1 MTVSVAGLASD
12 ISPRRRFMAGAQEYR
27 QSAPFLG
34 AQGGKMA
41 FQGSRQ
47 SGQGWPPRGDGE
59 DLRAQLPELPR
70 ISPRLWGYTLS
81 GFLEISLSLAR
92 HTFHEFL

>member
-1 MTVSVAGLASD
+1 
-12 ISPRRRFMAGAQEYR
+12 
-27 QSAPFLG
+27 
-34 AQGGKMA
+34 MA
-41 FQGSRQ
+41 FQGSRK
-47 SGQGWPPRGDGE
+47 SGQGWPPHGDGE

-92 HTFHEFL
+92 HTFHESL